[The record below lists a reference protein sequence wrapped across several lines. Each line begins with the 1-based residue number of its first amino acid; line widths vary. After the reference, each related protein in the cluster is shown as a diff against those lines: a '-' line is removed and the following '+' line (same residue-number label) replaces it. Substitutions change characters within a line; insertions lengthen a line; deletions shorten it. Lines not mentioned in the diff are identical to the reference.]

1 MHDVVKKLETLA
13 KVERRISVKILR
25 CLIEVEKKR
34 IHLDIGYSSLFV
46 FLTKHLKYSD
56 GSAYRRIE
64 AMKILRDVPDLGHR
78 ITVGAMSV
86 TTAAEISRIVKTQK
100 IKDVEAKQ
108 NLVEQ
113 FSWKNKREVEKEIA
127 RIAPCEARQEK
138 LREINPEES
147 SLELTV
153 SRELREKL
161 EKLKALLSHK
171 NPSLK
176 MSGVLEII
184 SDIALKQL
192 EKRTSPKSEVASK
205 AGSAKN
211 EIINSRATSPKSET
225 ASKVASAKNETAAI
239 RATSPEIVHA
249 SNNQKRSRYIPVQT
263 KRIIFQRAKHQCE
276 FTTPNNKRCEAKHFL
291 EVDHKHPYSQGGGN
305 ETQNL
310 QLLCRKHN
318 QRKAELKL

>member
-1 MHDVVKKLETLA
+1 MHDIVVKKLETLA

-25 CLIEVEKKR
+25 HLMEVERGR
-34 IHLDIGYSSLFV
+34 IHLDLGYASLFV
-46 FLTKHLKYSD
+46 FLTKHLNYSD

-64 AMKILRDVPDLGHR
+64 AMKILRDVPDLGNR
-78 ITVGAMSV
+78 ITVGAISV
-86 TTAAEISRIVKTQK
+86 TVAAEISRIVKIKK
-100 IKDVEAKQ
+100 IKDVEVKR

-127 RIAPCEARQEK
+127 KIAPREAKLEK

-147 SLELTV
+147 TLELTINK
-153 SRELREKL
+153 ELREKL
-161 EKLKALLSHK
+161 ERLKVLLSHK

-184 SDIALKQL
+184 SDMALKQL

-205 AGSAKN
+205 VDSAKN
-211 EIINSRATSPKSET
+211 EIINSH
-225 ASKVASAKNETAAI
+225 
-239 RATSPEIVHA
+239 ATSPEIARA
-249 SNNQKRSRYIPVQT
+249 SKRSRYIPAET
-263 KRIIFQRAKHQCE
+263 KRIIFQRANHQCE
-276 FTTPNNKRCEAKHFL
+276 FTSQNNKRCESIHFL
-291 EVDHKHPYSQGGGN
+291 EIDHRVAYRQGGGN
-305 ETQNL
+305 ELQNL

>member
-192 EKRTSPKSEVASK
+192 EKRTSPKSEAASK
-205 AGSAKN
+205 
-211 EIINSRATSPKSET
+211 
-225 ASKVASAKNETAAI
+225 KV
-239 RATSPEIVHA
+239 TSPEIARA
-249 SNNQKRSRYIPVQT
+249 SNGGKKSRYISAKT
-263 KRIIFQRAKHQCE
+263 KRLVFQRANHQCE
-276 FTTPNNKRCEAKHFL
+276 FTTHNNKRCGAKHFL
-291 EVDHKHPYSQGGGN
+291 EIDHKHPYCRGGASEEKIFNYCVEITIKGRRN
-305 ETQNL
+305 
-310 QLLCRKHN
+310 
-318 QRKAELKL
+318 